1 MGSLNW
7 ASGLIPLGLLHLR
20 PLQLHF
26 HSLGLTNRFSP
37 LQHSDPLVLAKLL
50 RQWQDLWFLTSGI
63 PIRPFQGE
71 FSIFR
76 DASTQGL
83 GGPHG
88 DSQIAGVR
96 TRSERELHINVLELR
111 EDISVLHHWVTV
123 LQGHHVLIATDKTT
137 VVAYMCINKQGGTH
151 SHLLLRLVVDLF
163 LWLQTQDITLRARH
177 ILACL
182 NVIAD
187 RLSRPNQLIMTEWS
201 LNPEVVNLIFN
212 LWGTPVVDIFA
223 TVHNAHLP

>member
-7 ASGLIPLGLLHLR
+7 ASGLIPLGRLHLR

-37 LQHSDPLVLAKLL
+37 LQHSDPLILAKLL

-83 GGPHG
+83 GSPHG

-137 VVAYMCINKQGGTH
+137 VVAYMCINKQGGTPPVAAGSRSVSVATDSRHNTKSQTH
-151 SHLLLRLVVDLF
+151 SGLPKCD
-163 LWLQTQDITLRARH
+163 
-177 ILACL
+177 
-182 NVIAD
+182 
-187 RLSRPNQLIMTEWS
+187 SRP
-201 LNPEVVNLIFN
+201 VVSAQ
-212 LWGTPVVDIFA
+212 PAHHDRVESQPKSRESDIQS
-223 TVHNAHLP
+223 VGNSSSGHICHSP